1 MTNGTDY
8 FQDED
13 EKKEMLDDRLKE
25 KIRSEIQ
32 NLLLPSLNKWMD
44 QNLSKIIKNNFEEQ
58 CKLSRKK

>member
-1 MTNGTDY
+1 
-8 FQDED
+8 
-13 EKKEMLDDRLKE
+13 MLDDRLKE